1 MNGFINKLKAV
12 FFGPGWFP
20 GTPRTGNYED
30 LPEVS
35 TFLIHRIFTIKYLSH
50 FLFENTFMSKEN

>member
-1 MNGFINKLKAV
+1 VFEKMFSMNGFVNKLKAL

-30 LPEVS
+30 LPEVLILLNMFKQNIEL
-35 TFLIHRIFTIKYLSH
+35 TFIYISIF
-50 FLFENTFMSKEN
+50 